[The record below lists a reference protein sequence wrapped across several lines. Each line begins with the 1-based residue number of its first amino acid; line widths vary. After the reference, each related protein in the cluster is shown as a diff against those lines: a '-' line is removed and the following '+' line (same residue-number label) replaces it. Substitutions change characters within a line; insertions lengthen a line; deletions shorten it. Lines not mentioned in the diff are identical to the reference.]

1 MMAAADSGNIND
13 YLHAEMFEGYATFS
27 SGARHDP
34 HACRGIERMCFPSFE
49 ALNLARLPWDS
60 TAAGGRGVLKQ
71 DFEVLPRTWSWMF
84 SLISCD

>member
-1 MMAAADSGNIND
+1 MAGADFGSIND

-34 HACRGIERMCFPSFE
+34 HACRGIERMCFPAFE
-49 ALNLARLPWDS
+49 ALNLGRLPRDS
-60 TAAGGRGVLKQ
+60 TAAGVGFAVKQ
-71 DFEVLPRTWSWMF
+71 EFEVFPRAWSWMF